1 MPSVGEDRSSFI
13 CGRLTPVP
21 KHKEDYVMNPWIQ
34 KCAAVA
40 VAAGA
45 LSLPFMAKAGE
56 KVQKITFVED
66 DAQKNM
72 ASKIYT
78 LKYTKAADVA
88 PFIRSAVIRYCRESN
103 VSTVSDT
110 ERKREMLIVST
121 GINMIGYVDKIV
133 AALDRNA
140 KMNKYS
146 NIEGNGILIGTY
158 QPTFRATQSMLDVI
172 VKGEVFSGVEDGKIR
187 LDQKRN
193 MFYFKDTPA
202 TVEDIKTK
210 LSWLDKA
217 IPQVRIELTVYELR
231 DSDLKDIGIDY
242 LAWKNGPGLNLFSA
256 GYNALSV
263 KIAEELIEQGVE
275 LLGSSTLGF
284 GGFYTAPAF
293 DMSFI
298 RLLQQN
304 GKAMI
309 SSSASILV
317 SNTPGRTFSASFSPE
332 YQTLQ
337 KDEDHAS
344 SVSVGGDST
353 LQADIYEAVITA
365 GKSGSVSFNYLINN
379 KNVVE
384 RNNMGAE
391 LTESEMFSANTTLPF
406 NKEQVL
412 AVWNRSA
419 TVEQTIGVP
428 FLCELPV
435 LKYIFGTTTENT
447 EVTRCIVTARAVP
460 VVYNENITPGTTAEF
475 NEICKK

>member
-1 MPSVGEDRSSFI
+1 
-13 CGRLTPVP
+13 
-21 KHKEDYVMNPWIQ
+21 MNPWIQ
-34 KCAAVA
+34 KCAAA
-40 VAAGA
+40 VIAAGA
-45 LSLPFMAKAGE
+45 LSLPFMANAGE

-88 PFIRSAVIRYCRESN
+88 PFVRSAVVRYCSESN

-110 ERKREMLIVST
+110 ARNREMLIVST
-121 GINMIGYVDKIV
+121 GIDMIEYVDKIV

-140 KMNKYS
+140 KMDKYS
-146 NIEGNGILIGTY
+146 NITGNGIAIGTY

-172 VKGEVFSGVEDGKIR
+172 VKGEVFSGSEDGRIR
-187 LDQKRN
+187 LDAQRN

-202 TVEDIKTK
+202 TVDDIKTK

-217 IPQVRIELTVYELR
+217 IPQTRIELTVYELR

-242 LAWKNGPGLNLFSA
+242 LAWKNGPGLNIFSA
-256 GYNALSV
+256 GYNAMSV
-263 KIAEELIEQGVE
+263 RIAEELIEQGVE
-275 LLGSSTLGF
+275 LIGSTSLGF

-304 GKAMI
+304 GKAII
-309 SSSASILV
+309 SSSASVLV
-317 SNTPGRTFSASFSPE
+317 SNTPGRVFSVSFAPE

-337 KDEDHAS
+337 KDEDHAA
-344 SVSVGGDST
+344 SVAIGGDST
-353 LQADIYEAVITA
+353 LSADISQATITA
-365 GKSGSVSFNYLINN
+365 GKNGTVTFRYLIDNR
-379 KNVVE
+379 NVVE

-391 LTESEMFSANTTLPF
+391 LTESEIFAANTTLPF
-406 NKEQVL
+406 NKEQIL
-412 AVWNRSA
+412 AVWNRTS

-428 FLCELPV
+428 FLCELPI

-460 VVYNENITPGTTAEF
+460 VVYNENIAPGTTAEF
-475 NEICKK
+475 DEICKK

>member
-1 MPSVGEDRSSFI
+1 
-13 CGRLTPVP
+13 
-21 KHKEDYVMNPWIQ
+21 MNPWIQ
-34 KCAAVA
+34 KCAAA
-40 VAAGA
+40 VIAAGA
-45 LSLPFMAKAGE
+45 LSLPFMANAGE

-88 PFIRSAVIRYCRESN
+88 PFVRSAVVRYCRESN

-110 ERKREMLIVST
+110 ARNREMLIVST
-121 GINMIGYVDKIV
+121 GINMIEYVDKIV

-140 KMNKYS
+140 KMDKYS
-146 NIEGNGILIGTY
+146 NITGNGIAIGTY

-172 VKGEVFSGVEDGKIR
+172 VKGEVFSGSEDGRIR
-187 LDQKRN
+187 LDAQRN

-202 TVEDIKTK
+202 TVDDIKTK

-217 IPQVRIELTVYELR
+217 IPQTRIELTVYELR

-242 LAWKNGPGLNLFSA
+242 LAWKNGPGLNIFSA
-256 GYNALSV
+256 GYNAMSV
-263 KIAEELIEQGVE
+263 RIAEELIEQGVE
-275 LLGSSTLGF
+275 LIGSTSLGF

-304 GKAMI
+304 GKAII
-309 SSSASILV
+309 SSSASVLV
-317 SNTPGRTFSASFSPE
+317 SNTPGRVFSVSFAPE

-337 KDEDHAS
+337 KDEDHAA
-344 SVSVGGDST
+344 SVAIGGDST
-353 LQADIYEAVITA
+353 LSADISQATITA
-365 GKSGSVSFNYLINN
+365 GKNGTVTFSYLINN
-379 KNVVE
+379 RNVVE

-391 LTESEMFSANTTLPF
+391 LTESEIFAANTTLPF
-406 NKEQVL
+406 NKEQIL
-412 AVWNRSA
+412 AVWNRTS

-428 FLCELPV
+428 FLCELPI

-460 VVYNENITPGTTAEF
+460 VVYNENIAPGTTAEF
-475 NEICKK
+475 DEICKK